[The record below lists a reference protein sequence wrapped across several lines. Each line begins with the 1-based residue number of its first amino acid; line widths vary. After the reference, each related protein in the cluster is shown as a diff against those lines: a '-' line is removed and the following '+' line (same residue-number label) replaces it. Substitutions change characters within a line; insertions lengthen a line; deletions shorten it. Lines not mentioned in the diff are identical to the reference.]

1 MRVAVVEGGVDA
13 DEDFNVDVAAEV
25 DIDDN
30 VDGVAVVVPVAP
42 DVAEAVV
49 EDTCLGKD
57 EDEMDWMDEKVIH
70 TWIGQ
75 LWIDPRL
82 VDKSIRRRQNKEW
95 IEITGSEHWQ
105 ESRRVEGEASW
116 FQPTFICTCI
126 LFPWNASKE
135 SHHREEDSAGSTEQ

>member
-57 EDEMDWMDEKVIH
+57 EDEMD
-70 TWIGQ
+70 
-75 LWIDPRL
+75 
-82 VDKSIRRRQNKEW
+82 
-95 IEITGSEHWQ
+95 
-105 ESRRVEGEASW
+105 
-116 FQPTFICTCI
+116 
-126 LFPWNASKE
+126 
-135 SHHREEDSAGSTEQ
+135 

>member
-1 MRVAVVEGGVDA
+1 MVEGGVDA

-57 EDEMDWMDEKVIH
+57 EDEMD
-70 TWIGQ
+70 
-75 LWIDPRL
+75 
-82 VDKSIRRRQNKEW
+82 
-95 IEITGSEHWQ
+95 
-105 ESRRVEGEASW
+105 
-116 FQPTFICTCI
+116 
-126 LFPWNASKE
+126 
-135 SHHREEDSAGSTEQ
+135 